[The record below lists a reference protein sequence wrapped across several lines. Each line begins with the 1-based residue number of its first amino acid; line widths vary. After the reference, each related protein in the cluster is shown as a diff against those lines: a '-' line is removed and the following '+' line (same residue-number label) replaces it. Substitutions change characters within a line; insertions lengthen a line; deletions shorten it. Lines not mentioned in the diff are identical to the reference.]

1 MLKLLALFA
10 FATGIAARPGEMR
23 DIPGVSAANMERLRQ
38 MMNPRPNGREEF
50 KQRMQE
56 WENSL
61 PAAERTAVQ
70 NHRRQMFERRHAE
83 LLQRGIPGVS
93 DSSMDRLRQMMNPL
107 PEGREA
113 FQQKMDEWINSLPP
127 ADKAAA
133 EAHREQMRQRHRGPP
148 PPPPL

>member
-1 MLKLLALFA
+1 MLKLLTLFA
-10 FATGIAARPGEMR
+10 LAIGITARPGEMR

-70 NHRRQMFERRHAE
+70 THRKQMHE
-83 LLQRGIPGVS
+83 
-93 DSSMDRLRQMMNPL
+93 
-107 PEGREA
+107 
-113 FQQKMDEWINSLPP
+113 
-127 ADKAAA
+127 
-133 EAHREQMRQRHRGPP
+133 
-148 PPPPL
+148 